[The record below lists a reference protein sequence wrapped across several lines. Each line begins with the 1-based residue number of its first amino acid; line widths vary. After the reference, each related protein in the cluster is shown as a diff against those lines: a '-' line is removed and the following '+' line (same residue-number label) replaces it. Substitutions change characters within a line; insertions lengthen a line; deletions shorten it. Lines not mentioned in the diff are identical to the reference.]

1 MTASA
6 PSPLQFFNDSG
17 ESIPLTE
24 STAKA
29 ILEIIAEQEQ
39 VTFSFVELV
48 YVNEQEIVRIN
59 TEHLDRS
66 YVTDTISFRYD
77 DDAEPSESA
86 GIEGTLFCCAQR
98 IKEQASEFN
107 EPIEREFRR
116 IFIHGLLH
124 LIGYQD
130 AEPEQKSEMSR
141 LEDTYLA
148 LSTSEANK

>member
-17 ESIPLTE
+17 EPVPLSE
-24 STAKA
+24 NDAAA
-29 ILEIIAEQEQ
+29 ILKLVSEQENA
-39 VTFSFVELV
+39 TFSFVELV
-48 YVNEQEIVRIN
+48 YVNEAEIVRIN
-59 TEHLDRS
+59 TEHLGRS

-77 DDAEPSESA
+77 EDSHPAENP

-98 IKEQASEFN
+98 IKEQAAEFG
-107 EPIEREFRR
+107 EPVEREFKR

-124 LIGYQD
+124 LIGYED
-130 AEPEQKSEMSR
+130 DTPELKAEMSR

-148 LSTSEANK
+148 LFKANN